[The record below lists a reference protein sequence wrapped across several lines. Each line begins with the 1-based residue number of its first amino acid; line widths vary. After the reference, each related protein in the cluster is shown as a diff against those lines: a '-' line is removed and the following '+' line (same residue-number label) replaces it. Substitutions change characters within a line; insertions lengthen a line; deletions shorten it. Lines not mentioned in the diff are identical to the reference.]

1 MPSPTTRSWSAASA
15 VSATL
20 AGARAWPNGLGDPA
34 LTGRMGRHVPPTN
47 RSYYLSVAA
56 STLRF
61 AIIVA
66 LAVGGVVLI
75 NQAFPEAQGNGSGAA
90 PDDGPIVSESP
101 SPSPTETT
109 EPDPVPSPTVTGT
122 RIAVFNGAGVSGLA
136 GDTQTALLEQYGY
149 VEGQPVDDA
158 PATVDVTTIYYRSA
172 DDKVEAEFL
181 ANDFFGDL
189 EDVRV
194 AKLQAGSDVDRS
206 VQVAIYLGNDYADLV
221 A

>member
-1 MPSPTTRSWSAASA
+1 
-15 VSATL
+15 
-20 AGARAWPNGLGDPA
+20 
-34 LTGRMGRHVPPTN
+34 MGRHVPPTN

-75 NQAFPEAQGNGSGAA
+75 NQAFPEAQGNGTSAV
-90 PDDGPIVSESP
+90 PDDGPVVSESP

-109 EPDPVPSPTVTGT
+109 EPDPVVPSPTVTGT

-149 VEGQPVDDA
+149 VEAQPVDDA

-206 VQVAIYLGNDYADLV
+206 VQVAVYLGNDYADLV

>member
-1 MPSPTTRSWSAASA
+1 
-15 VSATL
+15 
-20 AGARAWPNGLGDPA
+20 
-34 LTGRMGRHVPPTN
+34 MGRHVPPTN

-66 LAVGGVVLI
+66 LAVGGVLLI
-75 NQAFPEAQGNGSGAA
+75 NQAFPEAQGDGTGAV
-90 PDDGPIVSESP
+90 PDGGPVVSESP
-101 SPSPTETT
+101 SPSPSETT
-109 EPDPVPSPTVTGT
+109 EPDPVPSPTVAGT

-136 GDTQTALLEQYGY
+136 GDTQTALIEQYGY
-149 VEGQPVDDA
+149 EAAMDPADA

-189 EDVRV
+189 ENVRV

>member
-1 MPSPTTRSWSAASA
+1 
-15 VSATL
+15 
-20 AGARAWPNGLGDPA
+20 
-34 LTGRMGRHVPPTN
+34 MGRHVPPTN

-66 LAVGGVVLI
+66 LAIGGVLLI
-75 NQAFPEAQGNGSGAA
+75 NQAFPEARGGDGGSTAV

-101 SPSPTETT
+101 SPSPSETT
-109 EPDPVPSPTVTGT
+109 DPDPVPSPTVTGT

-149 VEGQPVDDA
+149 VAGQEPDDA
-158 PATVDVTTIYYRSA
+158 PATVDVTTIFYRSA
-172 DDKVEAEFL
+172 DDRVEAEFL

-189 EDVRV
+189 DDVRV
-194 AKLQAGSDVDRS
+194 AKLDRSSNVDSS
-206 VQVAIYLGNDYADLV
+206 VQVAIFLGNDYADLV

>member
-1 MPSPTTRSWSAASA
+1 MH
-15 VSATL
+15 
-20 AGARAWPNGLGDPA
+20 AGARAWPSGLGDPA
-34 LTGRMGRHVPPTN
+34 LAGRMGRHVPPTN

-66 LAVGGVVLI
+66 LAVGGVLLI
-75 NQAFPEAQGNGSGAA
+75 NQAFPEAQGGGGSTPV
-90 PDDGPIVSESP
+90 PDGGPVVSESP
-101 SPSPTETT
+101 SPSPDETT
-109 EPDPVPSPTVTGT
+109 GPDPEPVPSPTITGT

-136 GDTQTALLEQYGY
+136 GDTQTALIEQYGY
-149 VEGQPVDDA
+149 EAAMEPDDA
-158 PATVDVTTIYYRSA
+158 PATVDVTTIYYRSS
-172 DDKVEAEFL
+172 DDRVEAEFL
-181 ANDFFGDL
+181 ANDFFAQLD
-189 EDVRV
+189 DVRV

>member
-1 MPSPTTRSWSAASA
+1 MP
-15 VSATL
+15 
-20 AGARAWPNGLGDPA
+20 AGGRAWPIGLGDPA
-34 LTGRMGRHVPPTN
+34 LAGRMGRHVPPTS

-66 LAVGGVVLI
+66 LAVGGIVLI
-75 NQAFPEAQGNGSGAA
+75 NQAFPEAQGDGGTTVV
-90 PDDGPIVSESP
+90 PDGGPVVSESP
-101 SPSPTETT
+101 SPTPSETT
-109 EPDPVPSPTVTGT
+109 DPDPVPSPTITGT

-136 GDTQTALLEQYGY
+136 GDTQTALIEQYGY
-149 VEGQPVDDA
+149 EAAMDPDDA

-172 DDKVEAEFL
+172 DDRVEAEFL
-181 ANDFFGDL
+181 ANDFFADL
-189 EDVRV
+189 DDVRV